1 MDIFKAYE
9 MSADAMQNGI
19 WVTLT
24 VGMTDIGRIKV
35 RSIDPD
41 INPEYRKALSVAA
54 LAKASDEKVDAEK
67 ISNAILAE
75 TVLTDWELYHTVKG
89 KEVKLPFSR
98 EKAIELLTNLPK
110 FRAAVERAAAN
121 WTNYRAVE
129 FKETVKT

>member
-9 MSADAMQNGI
+9 MSADAMKNGI

-24 VGMTDIGRIKV
+24 VGSTDIGRIRV

-54 LAKASDEKVDAEK
+54 MAKATDDKVDAEK
-67 ISNAILAE
+67 ISNAILAD

-89 KEVKLPFSR
+89 KEVELPFSR
-98 EKAIELLTNLPK
+98 EKAIDLLSNLPK
-110 FRAAVERAAAN
+110 FRAAVERAASN
-121 WTNYRAVE
+121 WTRYRAVE
-129 FKETVKT
+129 FSEAVKS